1 MARLNPTFAL
11 EDIKDLSP
19 EICWSRTVK
28 YKGMRRFSKNI
39 YWGLDSLGRERSGS
53 VGERERRRSSYFLY
67 ANNAMADAI
76 RQKLLYEGGIKRG
89 SIDIDYGIKRGSID
103 TGDAI
108 KRGSIDTSEGIKRGS
123 IDTSEGIKRGSIDA
137 DMMPIGGFVMKI
149 DTADRRRSS
158 NLLDSDN
165 PQISIVKQK
174 ALNKGDTKAE
184 EGKKNDSEKMG
195 MASANVNHGDTKIDE
210 RKKSDLEKKEMD
222 SARVNHGDTKTDEG
236 KRSDLEME
244 MPSAKVETL
253 EITTYPVIKI
263 YPAGAED
270 DKCR

>member
-1 MARLNPTFAL
+1 MARLNPAFAL

-53 VGERERRRSSYFLY
+53 IGERERRRSSYFLY

-108 KRGSIDTSEGIKRGS
+108 KRGSIDA
-123 IDTSEGIKRGSIDA
+123 SEGIKRGSIDA

-149 DTADRRRSS
+149 DTADRRCSS

-174 ALNKGDTKAE
+174 ALNKGDTKAD
-184 EGKKNDSEKMG
+184 EGKKNDSEKKEIVSANVNQDETKKDEGKKGDSEKMG
-195 MASANVNHGDTKIDE
+195 MASANVNQGD
-210 RKKSDLEKKEMD
+210 M
-222 SARVNHGDTKTDEG
+222 KTDEG
-236 KRSDLEME
+236 KRSDLEKME

-263 YPAGAED
+263 YPAGAD
-270 DKCR
+270 DDHCR